1 MTSPIADLYNRATP
15 DWERQTP
22 LLVSDFTARPFVLSL
37 CEPLVGAAVLDAGCG
52 EGFMARHLRQRG
64 ARTVEGID
72 ISAGMLG
79 AAQAAEQA
87 HPLGITFALATV
99 VDLSRFPDA
108 AFDLVLAV
116 AVLNYLSLA
125 DTVTAL
131 GEIRRVLRPGG
142 RLVFAVPHPALPF
155 LRPPAPPLFFDRA
168 ACGYFS
174 GRGHEFHG
182 QMWRRD
188 GRAVPVRCVHKT
200 LADYFDALTHA
211 GFTTMPDVHELG
223 VTDEHLRLDPAF
235 FGPLV
240 DQPLQVA
247 FRLVR

>member
-1 MTSPIADLYNRATP
+1 MTSPIADLYNRVTP

-22 LLVSDFTARPFVLSL
+22 LLVSDFTACAFVLSL
-37 CEPLVGAAVLDAGCG
+37 CEPIAGTAVLDVEYG
-52 EGFMARHLRQRG
+52 EGYMAQQLRQRG

-72 ISAGMLG
+72 ISTGMLA

-87 HPLGITFALATV
+87 HPLGLTFTLATV

-116 AVLNYLSLA
+116 AVLNYLTLA
-125 DTVTAL
+125 DTGTAL
-131 GEIRRVLRPGG
+131 REIRRVLRPEG
-142 RLVFAVPHPALPF
+142 RLVCAVPHPALPF

-168 ACGYFS
+168 AYGYFS
-174 GRGHEFHG
+174 GREREFHG

-200 LADYFDALTHA
+200 LADYFGTFRHA
-211 GFTTMPDVHELG
+211 GFTTMPDVYELG
-223 VTDEHLRLDPAF
+223 VTDEHLRLDPTF

-247 FRLVR
+247 FRLGR